1 MIKQLKKDELM
12 STKGWKGV
20 YFDYETDVEKKG
32 YFDHITRFGRRLKW
46 DPKQHTRSYFSMT
59 EKGVEKFFG
68 ASRIGAVEFPKGLR
82 AAIEM
87 CRKVSANNIY
97 NVQKVLFGFDLSGGW
112 SCEFIDHEMHY
123 QNGPGAL
130 YEFETTAHGTME
142 EVYKIFQ
149 LFDCMEVFRTSNG
162 FYCFKL
168 AELDNGESLWSTIN
182 WRPTEESQ
190 ERIKGEAYAMAV

>member
-12 STKGWKGV
+12 SMKGWKGV
-20 YFDYETDVEKKG
+20 YFDVETDVEKKG
-32 YFDHITRFGRRLKW
+32 YFDHITRFGRRMKR

-68 ASRIGAVEFPKGLR
+68 ASRIGTVEFPKGLK
-82 AAIEM
+82 AAVEM
-87 CRKVSANNIY
+87 CRKVSADNIY
-97 NVQKVLFGFDLSGGW
+97 NVQKVLFGFDFSGGW

-130 YEFETTAHGTME
+130 YEFETDTQGNME
-142 EVYKIFQ
+142 EIYKIFQ

-182 WRPTEESQ
+182 WGPTEESQ
-190 ERIKGEAYAMAV
+190 ERIREEAYAMEV

>member
-12 STKGWKGV
+12 SMKGWKGV
-20 YFDYETDVEKKG
+20 YFDVEKKG
-32 YFDHITRFGRRLKW
+32 YFDHITRFGRRLKR

-68 ASRIGAVEFPKGLR
+68 ASRIGTVEFPKGLR
-82 AAIEM
+82 AAVEM
-87 CRKVSANNIY
+87 CRKVSADNIY
-97 NVQKVLFGFDLSGGW
+97 NVQKVLFGFDFSGGW

-123 QNGPGAL
+123 QNGQGAL
-130 YEFETTAHGTME
+130 YEFETETQSNME
-142 EVYKIFQ
+142 EIYKIFQ

-182 WRPTEESQ
+182 WVPTEESQ
-190 ERIKGEAYAMAV
+190 ERIREEAYAMAV